1 MSQDATPMDA
11 GQLLEAMGRFGFQD
25 REARLYLLLLRRG
38 RATARALTLESGI
51 DRVLAYRT
59 LDGMRARGL
68 VQITAERPR
77 RYVALSPTV
86 LLERSITE
94 RRRSLEED
102 VELARSLAEQL
113 PQATAAILEGAP
125 RFQLITGTA
134 ATYPFIREMLAR
146 AEHDVSVLMTYR
158 AFRESVA
165 ARTFEP
171 LVRFVRGG
179 GKFRLVIEDDPRLP
193 ASLRPFEVARRRYP
207 SVEVRTFGPQRARM
221 TLVDAKE
228 ALVFVVPEANRSSLD
243 EVALWTDT
251 PDFARAQ
258 QAHFESVW
266 ERAKPAPGPRWARR
280 AGSQQGSKRP
290 FRSGPSRKH

>member
-1 MSQDATPMDA
+1 MSQEMAPMDA

-94 RRRSLEED
+94 RRRALEED

-113 PQATAAILEGAP
+113 PQVTAAILEGAP

-146 AEHDVSVLMTYR
+146 AERDVSVLMTYR

-171 LVRFVRGG
+171 LVPFVRGG
-179 GKFRLVIEDDPRLP
+179 GMFRLVIEEDPRLP
-193 ASLRPFEVARRRYP
+193 LSLRPFDAARRRYDR
-207 SVEVRTFGPQRARM
+207 VEVRTFGPQRARM
-221 TLVDAKE
+221 TVVDAKE
-228 ALVFVVPEANRSSLD
+228 ALVFVMPEANRSSLD
-243 EVALWTDT
+243 EVALWTDKA
-251 PDFARAQ
+251 DFARAQ

-266 ERAKPAPGPRWARR
+266 DRAKPAPDARRSRTLGPGGRAKRGPRTLPGRR
-280 AGSQQGSKRP
+280 
-290 FRSGPSRKH
+290 H